1 MSRNSEKFS
10 LRRFAT
16 REELLVAARA
26 EFIERAQKALRARRR
41 FTVALSGGTT
51 PRALY
56 ESLADAP
63 IDWSRVQFFFGDE
76 RCVPPD
82 HADSNYRMA
91 REALL
96 SRIPI
101 PERNVHRFQTED
113 ADPERVAKQ
122 YEDQLQAF
130 FKLRLGEVPT
140 FDLAL
145 MGMGADGHT
154 ASLFPG
160 TTALDEEVLLSVATW
175 VEALQSWRFTLTY
188 PVFNKARCAWFLVA
202 GADKAPALA
211 EVLEGE
217 PAQGTRPAKR
227 IRPASG
233 ELLFWVDAAA
243 AARLKI

>member
-1 MSRNSEKFS
+1 MPEKQTV
-10 LRRFAT
+10 RIFAS
-16 REELLVAARA
+16 REELLATARG
-26 EFIERAQKALRARRR
+26 EFVERAQKALRARRR

-56 ESLADAP
+56 ESLVDAP
-63 IDWSRVQFFFGDE
+63 LDWSRVQVFFGDE

-96 SRIPI
+96 SKIAI

-113 ADPERVAKQ
+113 ADPERVARQ

-140 FDLAL
+140 FDLTL
-145 MGMGADGHT
+145 MGLGADGHT

-160 TTALDEEVLLSVATW
+160 TTGLEEEVLLSVATW
-175 VEALQSWRFTLTY
+175 VETLKTWRFTLTY
-188 PVFNKARCAWFLVA
+188 PVFNKARCVWFLVT
-202 GADKAPALA
+202 GADKAEALRQVLDAGASAAPRLPAA
-211 EVLEGE
+211 
-217 PAQGTRPAKR
+217 R
-227 IRPASG
+227 IRPAGG
-233 ELLFWVDAAA
+233 ELLWWLDAAA
-243 AARLKI
+243 AGSLQH